1 MSYEFGLVIRKGEFD
16 DTCAEVEHYPSL
28 TIGPT
33 AVYLA
38 NLYGAVE
45 HGNGSVI
52 ALRLAGDPV
61 EGKVSTPVDQ
71 PALFEMK
78 EVA

>member
-1 MSYEFGLVIRKGEFD
+1 MSYEFGPVIRKGNFD

-38 NLYGAVE
+38 ELYGAVE
-45 HGNGSVI
+45 HGRGSVV

-61 EGKVSTPVDQ
+61 ESQVPMPTDQ